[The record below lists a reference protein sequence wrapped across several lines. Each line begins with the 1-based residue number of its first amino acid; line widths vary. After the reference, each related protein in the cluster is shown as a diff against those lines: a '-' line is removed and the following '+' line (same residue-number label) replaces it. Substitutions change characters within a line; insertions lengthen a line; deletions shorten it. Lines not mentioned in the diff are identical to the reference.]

1 MAFAIRERRQDVVA
15 VLALTGELDMASAPV
30 FQEHVD
36 ALVAAGKVQILVD
49 VAELS
54 FCDSAGL
61 NAFIRGDRLS
71 AAEGGWLRLT
81 GAQGHV
87 ARVIELS
94 GLHEV
99 LTYRPEDDEALRQRA
114 ADPNSLGSG

>member
-1 MAFAIRERRQDVVA
+1 VAFAIREHRQDALA

-36 ALVAAGKVQILVD
+36 ALVATGTIQVVVDIAG
-49 VAELS
+49 LS

-61 NAFIRGDRLS
+61 NAFIRGDRQC
-71 AAEGGWLRLT
+71 AVRGGWLRLT
-81 GAQGHV
+81 HAQGHV
-87 ARVIELS
+87 ARVIEMS

-99 LTYRPEDDEALRQRA
+99 LTLRPESDGAVGQRVT
-114 ADPNSLGSG
+114 DPNALG